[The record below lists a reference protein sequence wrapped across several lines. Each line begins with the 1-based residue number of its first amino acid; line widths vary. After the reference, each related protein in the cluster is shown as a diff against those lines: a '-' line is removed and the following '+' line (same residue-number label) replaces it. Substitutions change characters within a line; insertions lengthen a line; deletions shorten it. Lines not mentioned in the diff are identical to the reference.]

1 MARSH
6 PPTLITLV
14 TRALREECG
23 VTRGTRVLLALS
35 GGGDSMALLHVL
47 AILSKKQGFS
57 LFAHGVDHGLRAE
70 AAAELDRAQ
79 AQCEALG
86 VAFTR
91 TVLALT
97 EGGNLQARA
106 RDARRAALIAI
117 AEAQGAERIATA
129 HHADDRA
136 ETVLLRL
143 LRGAGPRGLSV
154 LGPRTGVWIRPQ
166 GRARKSDVVAHLTRH
181 HLAFADDPSNL
192 NRRFLRTR
200 VRYELLPLLEQ
211 LSPQIVAHL
220 CALADALAV
229 APEGGSVH
237 GLHAHSPQPALPALA
252 RPLPEF
258 DNEGV
263 ALLLNRAQ
271 RLLVGR
277 ARTLG
282 QRSARVSLAH
292 GRELSLDPVTLE
304 PQISVARPRPR
315 KR

>member
-14 TRALREECG
+14 TRSLREECG
-23 VTRGTRVLLALS
+23 VTRGTRLLLALS

-47 AILSKKQGFS
+47 AILAKKQGFT

-70 AAAELDRAQ
+70 AAAELDQAQ

-86 VAFTR
+86 VGFTR
-91 TVLALT
+91 TVLAL
-97 EGGNLQARA
+97 EPGGNLQARA
-106 RDARRAALIAI
+106 RDARRAALLA
-117 AEAQGAERIATA
+117 AAKAVTADLIATA
-129 HHADDRA
+129 HHAEDRA

-143 LRGAGPRGLSV
+143 LRGAGPRGLGV
-154 LGPRTGVWIRPQ
+154 LAPRAGIWIRPQ
-166 GRARKSDVVAHLTRH
+166 GRARKADIALHLTRH
-181 HLAFADDPSNL
+181 QLAFASDPSNL

-211 LSPQIVAHL
+211 LSPQIVVHL
-220 CALADALAV
+220 CALADALVSTPKGEA
-229 APEGGSVH
+229 
-237 GLHAHSPQPALPALA
+237 QLPV
-252 RPLPEF
+252 F
-258 DNEGV
+258 DEQGV
-263 ALLLNRAQ
+263 ALVLNRAQ

-277 ARTLG
+277 ARAFG

-292 GRELSLDPVTLE
+292 GRELSLDPVTFE
-304 PQISVARPRPR
+304 PQLAAARPR